1 MNSLTIHADLLK
13 SDFIRKKEKSLW
25 EPIQIISWLRVLLK
39 TANGSIRAMDEQG

>member
-13 SDFIRKKEKSLW
+13 SDFVKEKSLW
-25 EPIQIISWLRVLLK
+25 EPIQIISCRLRVLPK

>member
-13 SDFIRKKEKSLW
+13 SDFVKEKSLW

-39 TANGSIRAMDEQG
+39 TADGSIRAMDEQG